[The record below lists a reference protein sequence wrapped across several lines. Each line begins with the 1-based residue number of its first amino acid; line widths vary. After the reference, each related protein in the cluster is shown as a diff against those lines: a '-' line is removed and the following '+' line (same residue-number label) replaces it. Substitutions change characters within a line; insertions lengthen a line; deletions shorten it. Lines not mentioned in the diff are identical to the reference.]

1 MFNLNLK
8 GVLTKIIFRILF
20 LLLKSLTNEMWEIL
34 MLEMQLL
41 VSMVSINQNAP
52 EIRLETKFYIVTSL
66 FYKTNDSNIQH

>member
-1 MFNLNLK
+1 
-8 GVLTKIIFRILF
+8 
-20 LLLKSLTNEMWEIL
+20 MWEIL

-66 FYKTNDSNIQH
+66 FYKTNDSKIQH